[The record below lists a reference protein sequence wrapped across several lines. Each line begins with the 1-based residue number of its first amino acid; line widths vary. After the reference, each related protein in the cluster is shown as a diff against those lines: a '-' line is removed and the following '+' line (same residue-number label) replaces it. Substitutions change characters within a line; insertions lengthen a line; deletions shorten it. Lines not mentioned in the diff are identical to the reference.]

1 MGRCRSDYIF
11 ESSNRESIFDYL
23 GEISLITLTLNSREV
38 SLAGGKGDMG
48 EVEMEEIQNH
58 EKALICSW

>member
-1 MGRCRSDYIF
+1 MGCCRSDYIF
-11 ESSNRESIFDYL
+11 ESSNRESILDYS

>member
-11 ESSNRESIFDYL
+11 ESSNRESILDYS

>member
-1 MGRCRSDYIF
+1 MDY
-11 ESSNRESIFDYL
+11 S

>member
-11 ESSNRESIFDYL
+11 ESSNRESILDYS

-38 SLAGGKGDMG
+38 SLTGGKGDMG

>member
-1 MGRCRSDYIF
+1 MGCCRSDYIF
-11 ESSNRESIFDYL
+11 ESSNRESILDYS

-38 SLAGGKGDMG
+38 SLTGGKGDMG